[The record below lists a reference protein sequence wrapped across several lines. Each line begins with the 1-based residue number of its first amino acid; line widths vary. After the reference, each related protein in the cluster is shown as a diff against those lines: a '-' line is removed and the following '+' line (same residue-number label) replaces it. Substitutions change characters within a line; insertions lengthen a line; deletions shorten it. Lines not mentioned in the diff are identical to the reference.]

1 MLRLFLVI
9 VGFLA
14 TSAGG
19 LWYSFSDSTPLD
31 ETAFENAPLTLEPQ
45 PTDTP
50 LTESPAPQASAPVPV
65 AEPERPPESQKPAG
79 EAAAVKPAEAATSEP
94 NATSGLS
101 VQPRLLRF
109 GYRVPPA
116 PRTIDT
122 IVLHSSYNALGG
134 DPYLVDKVIT
144 EYEGDGVGAHY
155 LIDRTGTVYR
165 LIEEVNIAYHA
176 GASKMPDG
184 RKNVNDFSIGI
195 EIIATEESG
204 YTDKQYSAVN
214 ALVGD
219 IKSRYKIKSVVGH
232 ADIAPGRKSDPWK
245 FDWKKLKN

>member
-14 TSAGG
+14 TSASG
-19 LWYSFSDSTPLD
+19 LWYSFSESSSLD

-45 PTDTP
+45 PADTP
-50 LTESPAPQASAPVPV
+50 VTESAAPQTVAPAPA
-65 AEPERPPESQKPAG
+65 AEPERSPESQKPTG

-122 IVLHSSYNALGG
+122 IVLHSSYNAGEG
-134 DPYLVDKVIT
+134 DQYSVEKTLA
-144 EYEGDGVGAHY
+144 EYEQYGVGAHY

-165 LIEEVNIAYHA
+165 LIDEANIAYHA
-176 GASKMPDG
+176 GTSKLPDG

-195 EIIATEESG
+195 EMIATEDSG
-204 YTDKQYSAVN
+204 YTDKQYGAVN
-214 ALVGD
+214 VLIAD

-245 FDWKKLKN
+245 FDWKRLK